1 MVFKRVEQAQKSWR
15 RLNGPSQLPKVIEG
29 VKFKEGI
36 EAETDRNAE
45 APASPGHC
53 VTKIRR

>member
-36 EAETDRNAE
+36 EAETDQNAE